1 MSLLTNPWL
10 QVSMGLLANNG
21 PSLTPVNPWRGI
33 GEGLM
38 NAQNAQYAEQQ
49 SAYEQMRMQ
58 QEQQKMAAEQQRQ
71 QQLQSI
77 IQNLSPQDQ
86 QLAMLNP
93 EAYAEQAIGQR
104 FAAPA
109 ESVSIKTAGE
119 LGLQGYA
126 PETPVEVKMNGGQV
140 VDYTPM
146 TPPAAAQGPTSIQEF
161 ERAQRDPAYAA
172 YLERMKAAGAMKIDM
187 GGGDKASPADVAN
200 MVYPDGSQPLPGTLW
215 SEIIA
220 RQGRTLTNE
229 EKAAQTARGA
239 QTAKNEEASG
249 KGGDLLGNYLKAAD
263 RYQSGILPYGSANS
277 QAIIARD
284 NLVTFYAKNVLGT
297 SGAEPSPALYARA
310 EEIVPDFGGPID
322 AALFDSRMAEIK
334 RGIDSALGKEGGGKK
349 DQGMGDVEMVYD
361 PIKKRLVPAK

>member
-1 MSLLTNPWL
+1 MSLLTNPWF
-10 QVSMGLLANNG
+10 SAGMGLLASSG

-49 SAYEQMRMQ
+49 SAYEKMRMDA
-58 QEQQKMAAEQQRQ
+58 EQQKMAAEQERQ
-71 QQLQSI
+71 KQLQAF
-77 IQNLSPQDQ
+77 IQSLPPDQ
-86 QLAMLNP
+86 QMAASVDP
-93 EAYAEQAIGQR
+93 SAFVKSQREQQT
-104 FAAPA
+104 AP
-109 ESVSIKTAGE
+109 VKQQGTAGQFGVP
-119 LGLQGYA
+119 GLDPNVPGTATFVNGQLAGFEPTTVQAPPSLPADIQGYEYA
-126 PETPVEVKMNGGQV
+126 K
-140 VDYTPM
+140 
-146 TPPAAAQGPTSIQEF
+146 AQGYGGSF
-161 ERAQRDPAYAA
+161 ENWKMDSAR
-172 YLERMKAAGAMKIDM
+172 AGAAKIEM
-187 GGGDKASPADVAN
+187 GGGDKASPSDVAN

-277 QAIIARD
+277 QAIIARN

-297 SGAEPSPALYARA
+297 PGAEPSPALYERA
-310 EEIVPDFGGPID
+310 AEIIPDFGGPID

-349 DQGMGDVEMVYD
+349 DQGMGDVEMIYD
-361 PIKKRLVPAK
+361 PKLKRLVPAK